1 MQPADMVYS
10 IEDLINKADQQEFK
24 YRAMMEAHFADLEKK
39 MASETQSKET
49 DINETLKEMAQDIGE
64 DQALEDITQSRKI
77 F

>member
-1 MQPADMVYS
+1 
-10 IEDLINKADQQEFK
+10 
-24 YRAMMEAHFADLEKK
+24 MEAHFADLEKK